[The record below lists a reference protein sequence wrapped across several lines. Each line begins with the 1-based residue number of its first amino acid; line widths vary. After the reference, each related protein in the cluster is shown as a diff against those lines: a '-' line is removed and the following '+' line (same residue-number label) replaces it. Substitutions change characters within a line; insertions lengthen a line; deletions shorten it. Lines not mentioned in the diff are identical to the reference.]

1 MEYSE
6 LPNTRISGSGRL
18 TLPGY
23 GTLKISGSGRVNSDS
38 ISTSGSSTIP
48 GGLKLHDLKTSG
60 STKID
65 GDLTSDTVKF
75 SGSARIEGVLECEE
89 LIKSGSIKIGKS
101 LKTDY
106 ARLSGST
113 HVREGGLIGRE
124 IETSGSIEFGDDL
137 ISEDRIMFSGVMR
150 VEGRVHA
157 KSFEARLNRNESYI
171 RDGITSD
178 YINIQRSHE
187 DWRNMGSLVTSD
199 IIGDDIT
206 LENVQCN
213 NVKGKKITIKKGC
226 LIKGT
231 VEYSD
236 TIQVDPASS
245 LHSEPFKTE

>member
-6 LPNTRISGSGRL
+6 LPDTRISGSGRVS
-18 TLPGY
+18 LPGF
-23 GTLKISGSGRVNSDS
+23 GTLKISGSGRVYIDS

-48 GGLKLHDLKTSG
+48 GGLRLHDLKTSG

-65 GDLTSDTVKF
+65 GDISSDTIKF
-75 SGSARIEGVLECEE
+75 SGSAHIEGALECEE

-101 LKTDY
+101 LKADY

-113 HVREGGLIGRE
+113 HVRDGGVIGRE

-137 ISEDRIMFSGVMR
+137 VSEDRIMYSGVMR
-150 VEGRVHA
+150 VDGRVQA
-157 KSFEARLNRNESYI
+157 KSFEARLSRDESYI

-178 YINIQRSHE
+178 YINILRSHE

-206 LENVQCN
+206 LENVQCE
-213 NVKGKKITIKKGC
+213 NVRGKKIVIKKGC
-226 LIKGT
+226 YIKGT

-245 LHSEPFKTE
+245 LRSEPIKTE

>member
-6 LPNTRISGSGRL
+6 LPRTRISGSGRL

-60 STKID
+60 STKIE
-65 GDLTSDTVKF
+65 GDIASDTVKF
-75 SGSARIEGVLECEE
+75 SGSARIEGSLECEE
-89 LIKSGSIKIGKS
+89 LTKSGSIKIGKS

-124 IETSGSIEFGDDL
+124 IETSGSIEFGGDL
-137 ISEDRIMFSGVMR
+137 ISEDRIMYSGVMR
-150 VEGRVHA
+150 VDGRVQG
-157 KSFEARLNRNESYI
+157 KSFEARLSRDESYI
-171 RDGITSD
+171 RDGITSE
-178 YINIQRSHE
+178 YINILRSHE

-199 IIGDDIT
+199 ITGDDIT
-206 LENVQCN
+206 LENVQCDN
-213 NVKGKKITIKKGC
+213 IRGKNVTIKKGC
-226 LIKGT
+226 YIKGT

-236 TIQVDPASS
+236 TIQVDPALNLSN
-245 LHSEPFKTE
+245 EPVKTE